1 MKNKCKNVPWHFDF
15 IPVSKEEAEKIEGQ
29 IKDGI
34 PANMF
39 VIKGSK
45 IYCGGDNAGR
55 GQVSK

>member
-1 MKNKCKNVPWHFDF
+1 MKKKDKKGSWHFDF

-39 VIKGSK
+39 VIRGGK

-55 GQVSK
+55 SQVSK